1 MDSKPER
8 QDIEPLGPTTASETG
23 RSLTNGIALYLHI
36 PFCETKCPYCDF
48 NTYAGINHLI
58 PSYMEALSNELRT
71 WASTLGHP
79 RVNTVFLG
87 GGTPSMLSSKQMND
101 LFTLI
106 RAEFA
111 VQKDAEVSAEVNPD
125 DVTLERMTGFL
136 EAGLNRI
143 SMGVQS
149 FDDTE
154 LQLLGRRHDV
164 TQALKAFEAVQRA
177 GFSNISMDLM
187 YGLPHQNLDSWKR
200 NIEGVIT
207 VAPQHVSAYAL
218 TLEPETPM
226 AQQVSKHILPDQD
239 PDLAADMYEWASA
252 ALAKA
257 GYRNYEISNWAQP
270 GRESKHNITYWHNL
284 PYLGVGPGAHSFLGG
299 YRFANGKSPVTYMA
313 KVNAWGEPPPDL
325 ETLLRENPG
334 FVQDIEP
341 MDVQTEM
348 ADSLIM
354 GLRLAEGVRNRDFRT
369 RFGVNL
375 HEVYGDAIK
384 ETISLGLLKSSGL
397 WPEATIQLT
406 ERGKLLANE
415 AFVRFLGD

>member
-1 MDSKPER
+1 MDDTQE
-8 QDIEPLGPTTASETG
+8 IESLGVTTASETG
-23 RSLTNGIALYLHI
+23 RSLSGGIALYIHI

-58 PSYMEALSNELRT
+58 PSYMDALSNELRV
-71 WASTLGHP
+71 WASALDHP

-87 GGTPSMLSSKQMND
+87 GGTPSMLSPKQMD
-101 LFTLI
+101 SLMSLI
-106 RAEFA
+106 HTEFA
-111 VQKDAEVSAEVNPD
+111 VQTDAEISAEVNPD
-125 DVTLERMTGFL
+125 DVTLQRITGFR

-143 SMGVQS
+143 GMGVQS
-149 FDDTE
+149 FFDPE

-164 TQALKAFEAVQRA
+164 EQALKAFEAIQHA
-177 GFSNISMDLM
+177 GITNISMDLM
-187 YGLPHQNLDSWKR
+187 YGLPHQTIDSWKR

-207 VAPQHVSAYAL
+207 AAPQHISAYAL

-226 AQQVSKHILPDQD
+226 AQHVAKGSLPEQD
-239 PDLAADMYEWASA
+239 PDLAADMYEWTSTV
-252 ALAKA
+252 LAKA
-257 GYRNYEISNWAQP
+257 GYHNYEISNWALP

-313 KVNAWGEPPPDL
+313 KVNAWGTAPVDL

-334 FVQDIEP
+334 YVEDIEP
-341 MDVQTEM
+341 MDAQTEM

-354 GLRLAEGVRNRDFRT
+354 GLRLAKGIRNSDFRA
-369 RFGVNL
+369 RFGLNL
-375 HEVYGDAIK
+375 HEAYGDAIK
-384 ETISLGLLKSSGL
+384 ETISLGLLKSNGM

-415 AFVRFLGD
+415 VFVRFLGD

>member
-1 MDSKPER
+1 MDDQQE
-8 QDIEPLGPTTASETG
+8 IEPLGVTTASETG
-23 RSLTNGIALYLHI
+23 RSLSGGIALYIHI

-58 PSYMEALSNELRT
+58 PSYMDALSNELRV
-71 WASTLGHP
+71 WASALDHP

-87 GGTPSMLSSKQMND
+87 GGTPSMLSPKQMD
-101 LFTLI
+101 SLMSLI
-106 RAEFA
+106 RTEFA
-111 VQKDAEVSAEVNPD
+111 VQADAEISAEVNPD
-125 DVTLERMTGFL
+125 DVTVARLTGFR

-149 FDDTE
+149 FFDPE

-164 TQALKAFEAVQRA
+164 DQALKAFESIQRA
-177 GFSNISMDLM
+177 GITNISMDLM
-187 YGLPHQNLDSWKR
+187 YGLPNQTIDSWKR

-207 VAPQHVSAYAL
+207 SAPQHISAYAL

-226 AQQVSKHILPDQD
+226 AQHVAKGTLPEQD
-239 PDLAADMYEWASA
+239 PDLAADMYEWAST
-252 ALAKA
+252 ALATA
-257 GYRNYEISNWAQP
+257 GYHNYEISNWALP

-313 KVNAWGEPPPDL
+313 KVNAWGTLPADL
-325 ETLLRENPG
+325 ETLLRESPG
-334 FVQDIEP
+334 YVEDIEP
-341 MDVQTEM
+341 MDAQTEM

-354 GLRLAEGVRNRDFRT
+354 GLRLAKGVRNRDFRA
-369 RFGVNL
+369 RFGLNL
-375 HEVYGDAIK
+375 HEAYGDAIK
-384 ETISLGLLKSSGL
+384 ESISLGLLKSNGM
-397 WPEATIQLT
+397 WPDATIQLT

-415 AFVRFLGD
+415 VFVRFLGD

>member
-1 MDSKPER
+1 MDDQQE
-8 QDIEPLGPTTASETG
+8 IEPLGVTTASETG
-23 RSLTNGIALYLHI
+23 RSLSGGIALYIHI

-58 PSYMEALSNELRT
+58 PSYMDALSNELRV
-71 WASTLGHP
+71 WASALDHP

-87 GGTPSMLSSKQMND
+87 GGTPSMLSPKQMD
-101 LFTLI
+101 SLMSLI
-106 RAEFA
+106 RTEFA
-111 VQKDAEVSAEVNPD
+111 VQADAEISAEVNPD
-125 DVTLERMTGFL
+125 DVTVARLTGFR

-149 FDDTE
+149 FFDPE

-164 TQALKAFEAVQRA
+164 DQALKAFESIQRA
-177 GFSNISMDLM
+177 GITNISMDLM
-187 YGLPHQNLDSWKR
+187 YGLPNQTIDSWKR

-207 VAPQHVSAYAL
+207 SAPQHISAYAL

-226 AQQVSKHILPDQD
+226 AQHVAKGTLPEQD
-239 PDLAADMYEWASA
+239 PDLAADMYEWAST
-252 ALAKA
+252 ALATA
-257 GYRNYEISNWAQP
+257 GYHNYEISNWALP

-313 KVNAWGEPPPDL
+313 KVNAWGTLPADL
-325 ETLLRENPG
+325 ETLLRESPG
-334 FVQDIEP
+334 YVEDIEP
-341 MDVQTEM
+341 MDAQTEM

-354 GLRLAEGVRNRDFRT
+354 GLRLAKGVRNRDFRA
-369 RFGVNL
+369 RFGLNL
-375 HEVYGDAIK
+375 HEAYGDAIK
-384 ETISLGLLKSSGL
+384 ESISLGLLKSNGM

-415 AFVRFLGD
+415 VFVRFLGD

>member
-1 MDSKPER
+1 MDDE
-8 QDIEPLGPTTASETG
+8 QEVEPLGVTTASETG
-23 RSLTNGIALYLHI
+23 RSLLNGIALYIHI

-58 PSYMEALSNELRT
+58 PSYMDALCTELRV
-71 WASTLGHP
+71 WASALNHP

-87 GGTPSMLSSKQMND
+87 GGTPSMLSPTQMD
-101 LFTLI
+101 SLLSLI
-106 RAEFA
+106 RTEFA
-111 VQKDAEVSAEVNPD
+111 VQPDAEVSAEVNPD
-125 DVTLERMTGFL
+125 DVTLEKMTGFR
-136 EAGLNRI
+136 EAGFNRI
-143 SMGVQS
+143 SMGAQS
-149 FDDTE
+149 FFDPE

-164 TQALKAFEAVQRA
+164 TQSLKAFESIQRA
-177 GFSNISMDLM
+177 GITNISMDLM
-187 YGLPHQNLDSWKR
+187 YGLPHQSIESLKR

-207 VAPQHVSAYAL
+207 TSPQHISAYAL

-226 AQQVSKHILPDQD
+226 AQRVAKGNLPEQD
-239 PDLAADMYEWASA
+239 PDLAADMYEWTSK

-257 GYRNYEISNWAQP
+257 GYQNYEISNWALP
-270 GRESKHNITYWHNL
+270 GRESRHNITYWHNL

-313 KVNAWGEPPPDL
+313 KVNAWGTPPADL

-334 FVQDIEP
+334 YVEDIEP
-341 MDVQTEM
+341 MDAQTEM

-354 GLRLAEGVRNRDFRT
+354 GLRLAKGIRNSDFRA
-369 RFGVNL
+369 RFGLNL
-375 HEVYGDAIK
+375 HEAYGEAIK
-384 ETISLGLLKSSGL
+384 ETISLGLLKSNGM

>member
-1 MDSKPER
+1 MDSTRE
-8 QDIEPLGPTTASETG
+8 QQEIEPLGPTTASETG
-23 RSLTNGIALYLHI
+23 RSLKDGMALYLHI

-58 PSYMEALSNELRT
+58 PLYLEALGNELCT
-71 WASTLGHP
+71 WANTLGHP
-79 RVNTVFLG
+79 RINTVFLG
-87 GGTPSMLSSKQMND
+87 GGTPSMLSAKQMND

-106 RAEFA
+106 RTEFA
-111 VQKDAEVSAEVNPD
+111 IQKDAEVSAEVNPD
-125 DVTLERMTGFL
+125 DVTAERMTGFL

-149 FDDTE
+149 FFDPE

-164 TQALKAFEAVQRA
+164 TQVLNAFQTIQRA
-177 GFSNISMDLM
+177 GFINISMDLM
-187 YGLPHQNLDSWKR
+187 YGLPHQSIENWKR
-200 NIEGVIT
+200 NIESVIT
-207 VAPQHVSAYAL
+207 TSPQHISAYAL

-239 PDLAADMYEWASA
+239 PDVAADMYEWASS

-257 GYRNYEISNWAQP
+257 GYRNYEISNWSLP
-270 GRESKHNITYWHNL
+270 GFESRHNITYWHNL

-299 YRFANGKSPVTYMA
+299 YRFANGKSPVAYMA
-313 KVNAWGEPPPDL
+313 KVNAWGRPPADL

-341 MDVQTEM
+341 MDPRTEM

-354 GLRLAEGVRNRDFRT
+354 GLRLAEGVRNRDFRA
-369 RFGVNL
+369 RFGLNL
-375 HEVYGDAIK
+375 HEAYGDAIK
-384 ETISLGLLKSSGL
+384 ETISLGLLRSSGM
-397 WPEATIQLT
+397 WPEATIRLT

-415 AFVRFLGD
+415 AFLRFLGN

>member
-1 MDSKPER
+1 MDSTRE
-8 QDIEPLGPTTASETG
+8 QQEIEPLGPTTASETG
-23 RSLTNGIALYLHI
+23 RSLKDGMALYLHI
-36 PFCETKCPYCDF
+36 PFCEAKCPYCDF

-58 PSYMEALSNELRT
+58 PLYLEALGNELCT
-71 WASTLGHP
+71 WANTLGHP
-79 RVNTVFLG
+79 RINTVFLG
-87 GGTPSMLSSKQMND
+87 GGTPSMLSAKQMND

-106 RAEFA
+106 RTEFA
-111 VQKDAEVSAEVNPD
+111 IQKDAEVSAEVNPD
-125 DVTLERMTGFL
+125 DVTAERMTGFL

-149 FDDTE
+149 FFDPE

-164 TQALKAFEAVQRA
+164 TQVLNAFQTIQRA
-177 GFSNISMDLM
+177 GFINISMDLM
-187 YGLPHQNLDSWKR
+187 YGLPHQSIENWKR
-200 NIEGVIT
+200 NIESVIT
-207 VAPQHVSAYAL
+207 TSPQHISAYAL

-239 PDLAADMYEWASA
+239 PDVAADMYEWASS

-257 GYRNYEISNWAQP
+257 GYRNYEISNWSLP
-270 GRESKHNITYWHNL
+270 GFESRHNITYWHNL

-299 YRFANGKSPVTYMA
+299 YRFANGKSPVAYMA
-313 KVNAWGEPPPDL
+313 KVNAWGRPPADL

-341 MDVQTEM
+341 MDPRTEM

-354 GLRLAEGVRNRDFRT
+354 GLRLAEGVRNRDFRA
-369 RFGVNL
+369 RFGLNL
-375 HEVYGDAIK
+375 HEAYGDAIK
-384 ETISLGLLKSSGL
+384 ETISLGLLRSSGM
-397 WPEATIQLT
+397 WPEATIRLT

-415 AFVRFLGD
+415 AFLRFLGN